1 MMKQTLLSLCAL
13 LLLSASLSAQVR
25 RATVVT
31 YGDATVTANPDQVKV
46 SVGVTTK
53 ANTAQDAATQN
64 ATIVAAVIA
73 ALQKVLGAN
82 ADIKTIGYSVSP
94 NYTYPPNSTA
104 VLNGY
109 TASNTLDVTSSN
121 IANIGSVIDAATNAG
136 ANNVQS
142 LRFSVKDDTPLRAQA
157 LRQATVNAR
166 SKADSIALGVSL
178 RVGNVL
184 SVQEGYNS
192 QIVATNKLLT
202 GTPAATAPTTP
213 VEPGLVQVT
222 ASVTLELELM

>member
-1 MMKQTLLSLCAL
+1 MMKQVLLSLCAL
-13 LLLSASLSAQVR
+13 LLLSASLPAQIR
-25 RATVVT
+25 RATVVA

-94 NYTYPPNSTA
+94 NYTYPPNSAA

-121 IANIGSVIDAATNAG
+121 IANIGTVIDAATNAG

-142 LRFSVKDDTPLRAQA
+142 LRFSVKDETPLRAQA
-157 LRQATVNAR
+157 LRQATINAR
-166 SKADSIALGVSL
+166 TKADAIALGVSL
-178 RVGNVL
+178 RVGNVI

-192 QIVATNKLLT
+192 QILAANRLAT
-202 GTPAATAPTTP
+202 GTAPASPRFSGPQRTAN
-213 VEPGLVQVT
+213 
-222 ASVTLELELM
+222 

>member
-1 MMKQTLLSLCAL
+1 MKKILLSLCAL
-13 LLLSASLSAQVR
+13 FLMSATLPAQIR

-53 ANTAQDAATQN
+53 APTAQDAAAQN
-64 ATIVAAVIA
+64 AVNVTAVIA
-73 ALQKVLGAN
+73 ALQKILGAN
-82 ADIKTIGYSVSP
+82 ADIKTISYSVSP
-94 NYTYPPNSTA
+94 GYTYPPNGTP

-109 TASNTLDVTSSN
+109 TASNTVDVTSSD
-121 IANIGSVIDAATNAG
+121 IAGIGKVMDAATNAG
-136 ANNVQS
+136 ATTVQS
-142 LRFSVKDDTPLRAQA
+142 LRFSVKDETPLKAQA
-157 LRQATVNAR
+157 LRQATLNAR

-192 QIVATNKLLT
+192 QIVTVRTLSPSA
-202 GTPAATAPTTP
+202 GAAAPTTP

-222 ASVTLELELM
+222 ASVTLEMELL